1 MGRSLRSLYKG
12 SVVGQ
17 GKRLHINVL
26 EMKAES
32 LALKRFKDQCQ
43 NQTVLV
49 ATDNSTVV
57 AYIKQARRNP
67 LGGDVCSPVENHKP
81 VPS

>member
-1 MGRSLRSLYKG
+1 MKVGSKSLPRP
-12 SVVGQ
+12 VVRQ
-17 GKRLHINVL
+17 GK
-26 EMKAES
+26 KATHKYELKEVS

-57 AYIKQARRNP
+57 PYINNQ
-67 LGGDVCSPVENHKP
+67 GGTHSADM
-81 VPS
+81 